1 MVVER
6 INDSVGKR
14 RNMAATQRTTS
25 CPEIGFGILVGERD
39 LKFQRCTSKASHE
52 PCVEDGETE
61 EEPERCADEELV
73 KSVLKCWWSTVSLA
87 GGLRLCPQGLAFD
100 PLKVFGII
108 INCPY
113 PKLGGVVFKENG
125 KDRI

>member
-1 MVVER
+1 MTLNFSGVLQKHLMNLVWKMER
-6 INDSVGKR
+6 
-14 RNMAATQRTTS
+14 
-25 CPEIGFGILVGERD
+25 E
-39 LKFQRCTSKASHE
+39 
-52 PCVEDGETE
+52 E
-61 EEPERCADEELV
+61 EEPERCADEELG
-73 KSVLKCWWSTVSLA
+73 KSVLKCRWSTVSLA

-113 PKLGGVVFKENG
+113 PKLGGVVVKENG